1 MHIKE
6 LSNAE
11 FNKFTDNYKDHSVY
25 QTSEYAFVMN
35 EQKYDSLFL
44 GLVENNEVLAAS
56 LILIEK
62 NFGFKYAYAP
72 RGFLIDY
79 SNFNLLKK
87 FTEEIK
93 KYLSKKNVIA
103 IKINPLIIRSI
114 YDPKTSQTTVNNEF
128 ENIFNNLKKL
138 DYYHLGYN
146 NFFESF
152 KPRYE
157 GIIDL
162 NESINSL
169 FINLKKP
176 FRTKIRKADKSG
188 VRIFKGNESNLNYLY
203 LQTKTKYPRNLKYFE
218 DVYNFFN
225 KRNLVDFYFA
235 KLDTREY
242 LISVQKKYK
251 YQSELCSKINS
262 KVFNTKDGKNNIIN
276 RKIRE
281 ENKLANIKNE
291 LVYATNLLKKYPE
304 GIVTASVLILKY
316 RDEVYMLM
324 DGYDPKYK
332 VLNSKHLLIW
342 KLIEKYSSLGYKKF
356 NLGGMSNIKEKHK
369 KYTGLNEFKLSF
381 NAKCVEY
388 LGDLELIT
396 NKPLYML
403 YRNSSPIRNIIKK

>member
-11 FNKFTDNYKDHSVY
+11 FNKFTDDYKEFSIY

-35 EQKYDSLFL
+35 EQHYDSLFL
-44 GLVENNEVLAAS
+44 GLVENNKVLAAS

-62 NFGFKYAYAP
+62 SFGFKYAYAP

-79 SNFNLLKK
+79 SNKELLKNFTDLLKK
-87 FTEEIK
+87 YLNK
-93 KYLSKKNVIA
+93 KSVIA
-103 IKINPLIIRSI
+103 IKINPKIIKST
-114 YDPKTSQTTVNNEF
+114 YNPKTNQTTINNDYDK
-128 ENIFNNLKKL
+128 IFNNLKQL

-157 GIIDL
+157 GIINID
-162 NESINSL
+162 NQVNKL
-169 FINLKKP
+169 FYNIKKQ
-176 FRTKIRKADKSG
+176 FKTKIRKADKSG
-188 VRIFKGNESNLNYLY
+188 IRIYKGNDTNLNYLY

-218 DVYNFFN
+218 DIYRFFN
-225 KRNLVDFYFA
+225 KRGLVDFYFA
-235 KLDTREY
+235 KLDTRAY

-251 YQSELCSKINS
+251 VQTELCAKINS
-262 KVFNTKDGKNNIIN
+262 EVFNKKDNKLNAIN
-276 RKIRE
+276 KKIKE

-291 LVYATNLLKKYPE
+291 LIYATNLLKDNPE
-304 GIVTASVLILKY
+304 GIVVASTLIIKY
-316 RDEVYMLM
+316 RDEVFLLM

-332 VLNSKHLLIW
+332 KLNAKHLLIW

-356 NLGGMSNIKEKHK
+356 NLGGMSNINEKHK
-369 KYTGLNEFKLSF
+369 KYTGLNEFKLNF
-381 NAKCVEY
+381 NSECIEY

-396 NKPLYML
+396 NKPLYMI